1 MKLSFDVQWRR
12 QHVFICLTSQVALL
26 LETKRGL
33 FSLPPPNSSLFRV
46 IQRLSYCVMFLV
58 ILHREM
64 DAKDK
69 WALEEEIVRKAGERK
84 EEEEPCTRL

>member
-1 MKLSFDVQWRR
+1 M
-12 QHVFICLTSQVALL
+12 FISLTSQVALL

-33 FSLPPPNSSLFRV
+33 FSLPSPNSSLFRV
-46 IQRLSYCVMFLV
+46 IQRLSYYVMFLA

-69 WALEEEIVRKAGERK
+69 WALEEEIVRRAGERR
-84 EEEEPCTRL
+84 EEEGPCTSL